1 MRPRK
6 KDRHLPK
13 CIYRSHGA
21 YYLVRDGKWMPLGR
35 DLAGALAEYGRR
47 IAQPK
52 DGMADLI
59 DRALAHLSAGQA
71 KATAAQYR
79 RLGATL
85 RKVFSDFT
93 PQQVQPKDVARLK
106 VHLAKTPFRAN
117 QIVSL
122 LRSIFA
128 MAVEWQ
134 LVPSNPCVGILRL
147 EQPKR
152 TRYIT
157 DAEYVK
163 IREKAAPIVQAVM
176 DLCYLTGQRIGDVLA
191 IRHDDLTDDGIRFQ
205 QQKTGAKLLVRWNP
219 ELRAAV
225 ARAKALGGNVRA
237 LTLFHTRRGTPP
249 SYQSI
254 KQKWDAARTAAGI
267 TDARIHDLRAKA
279 LTDAKR
285 EGKDPQAL
293 GGHTSAKMTDAYIR
307 IRETPSVEG
316 PSIRRLLGAEEK
328 AS

>member
-6 KDRHLPK
+6 KDKHLPR

-21 YYLVRDGKWMPLGR
+21 YYLAREGKWLPLGR
-35 DLAGALAEYGRR
+35 DLAGALAAYGRI

-52 DGMADLI
+52 DGMAELI
-59 DRALAHLSAGQA
+59 DSALAHLSVGQA
-71 KATAAQYR
+71 TATVAQYR
-79 RLGATL
+79 RLGASL
-85 RKVFSDFT
+85 RKIFSDFT
-93 PQQVQPKDVARLK
+93 PQQVESRHVAKLK
-106 VHLAKTPFRAN
+106 TSMAKTPFRAN
-117 QIVSL
+117 QLVSL

-128 MAVEWQ
+128 LAVEWQ
-134 LVPSNPCVGILRL
+134 IVASNPCVGILRL
-147 EQPKR
+147 DQPKR

-157 DAEYVK
+157 DDEYK
-163 IREKAAPIVQAVM
+163 RIRQHACPLIRAVM

-191 IRHDDLTDDGIRFQ
+191 IRHDDLTDEGIAFQ
-205 QQKTGAKLLVRWNP
+205 QQKTGTRLLVRWSA

-225 ARAKALGGNVRA
+225 VNAKALGGNVRA

-249 SYQSI
+249 GYQSV
-254 KQKWDAARTAAGI
+254 KLKWDEAREKAGI
-267 TDARIHDLRAKA
+267 PDARIHDLRAKA

-307 IRETPSVEG
+307 IRETPVVDG
-316 PSIRRLLGAEEK
+316 PSIRRLIGE
-328 AS
+328 